1 MRRIWGSAC
10 LVAVSLVLMA
20 LGPVREETLDLGVLT
35 RIRDEGFS
43 RSKVMD
49 TASYLCDVIGPRL
62 TGSPAYKK
70 AHEWT
75 RDQLTAW
82 GLKDAH
88 MESWDFGRGW
98 SVEHVSVDMTQ
109 PAPASLLAVPLGWTA
124 GTNGPVRGKA
134 MKVKLETEQD
144 LDNYRGKVAGMI
156 LMTGDVP
163 DVKVHEKA
171 EYERYS
177 DQELEELTH
186 YRIEPSRGGAPGS
199 PANFR
204 NEYARRRQFTVSL
217 NKFLADEKPLAL
229 IAAGGNDGG
238 NVRLI
243 RGPQRAG
250 EASSVPYLVMAAEHY
265 SRIARLLD
273 RKIDVELEL
282 DVRVKLTE
290 QEEKG
295 YNTVADLPGTDL
307 KDQVVLLGG
316 HLDSWHPG
324 TGATD
329 DASGVSV
336 AMEAV
341 RILNALDI
349 KPRRTIRVGLWG
361 GEEQGFL
368 GSRAYVTQHLA
379 ARAEPTD
386 PEEKKLPEYM
396 RRERGELQFKPEYSN
411 FSVYFNLDNGT
422 GKIRG
427 IYLQGNA
434 AAQPVFEAWLKPVAD
449 LGATTIT
456 MRNTGGTDHLPFDS
470 VGLPGFQFIQDEVE
484 YMSRT
489 HHTNMDVF
497 DRLQREDLMQ
507 ASVIMAWFAY
517 NAAMRDDLV
526 PRKPLP
532 PDRPTRRPPTD

>member
-10 LVAVSLVLMA
+10 LVGLSMAVLA
-20 LGPVREETLDLGVLT
+20 LGPARDEALDLSVLS
-35 RIRDEGFS
+35 RIRDEGFN

-75 RDQLTAW
+75 RDQLSAW
-82 GLKDAH
+82 GLEAR
-88 MESWDFGRGW
+88 MEPWDFGRGW
-98 SVEHVSVDMTQ
+98 TVEHVSVHMTQ
-109 PAPASLLAVPLGWTA
+109 PAPAPLLAVPLGWSA
-124 GTNGPVRGKA
+124 GTKGAVRGKA
-134 MKVKLETEQD
+134 MKVKLESEQD
-144 LDNYRGKVAGMI
+144 LANYRGKVTGMI
-156 LMTGDVP
+156 LLNGEAPTL
-163 DVKVHEKA
+163 KVHERA
-171 EYERYS
+171 EYDRYS
-177 DQELEELTH
+177 EEELVELSQ
-186 YRIEPSRGGAPGS
+186 YRIDPSRGGAPGS
-199 PANFR
+199 PGVNYR
-204 NEYARRRQFTVSL
+204 NEYARRRQFTEAL
-217 NKFLADEKPLAL
+217 NKFLAEEKPLAL
-229 IAAGGNDGG
+229 VAAGENDGG

-243 RGPQRAG
+243 RGSQRAG
-250 EASSVPYLVMAAEHY
+250 ESSPVPHLVMAAEHY
-265 SRIARLLD
+265 TRIARLLD
-273 RKIDVELEL
+273 RNMEVELEL
-282 DVRVKLTE
+282 DLRVRFTD

-295 YNTVADLPGTDL
+295 YNTVADIAGTDL
-307 KDQVVLLGG
+307 KDEIVLLGG

-336 AMEAV
+336 VMEAV
-341 RILNALDI
+341 RILNALEI

-379 ARAEPTD
+379 TRAEPTD
-386 PEEKKLPEYM
+386 PEERKQPEFM
-396 RRERGELQFKPEYSN
+396 RRERGELQLKPEYSK

-427 IYLQGNA
+427 VYLQGNA
-434 AAQPVFEAWLKPVAD
+434 AVQPIFEAWLKPVAD
-449 LGATTIT
+449 LGATTT
-456 MRNTGGTDHLPFDS
+456 TLRNTGGTDHIPFDS
-470 VGLPGFQFIQDEVE
+470 VGLPGFQFIQDSVE

-507 ASVIMAWFAY
+507 ASVVMAWFAY
-517 NAAMRDDLV
+517 NAAMRDELV

-532 PDRPTRRPPTD
+532 PQNPERRPPTD

>member
-1 MRRIWGSAC
+1 MRRIWGSVC
-10 LVAVSLVLMA
+10 LVAVSLAVVA
-20 LGPVREETLDLGVLT
+20 LGPVRDEALDLGVLT

-75 RDQLTAW
+75 RDQLTSW

-88 MESWDFGRGW
+88 MEAWDFGRGW
-98 SVEHVSVDMTQ
+98 TVEHVSVDMTQ
-109 PAPASLLAVPLGWTA
+109 PTTAPLLAVPLGWSA
-124 GTNGPVRGKA
+124 GTNGAVRGKA

-144 LDNYRGKVAGMI
+144 LEAYKGKVTGMI

-177 DQELEELTH
+177 EGQLEELSQ
-186 YRIEPSRGGAPGS
+186 YRVEPSRGRAPGS
-199 PANFR
+199 PANYR
-204 NEYARRRQFTVSL
+204 NEYARRRQFTVAL
-217 NKFLADEKPLAL
+217 NKFLAEEKPLAM

-243 RGPQRAG
+243 RGPSRAG
-250 EASSVPYLVMAAEHY
+250 EASTVPYLVMDAEHY

-273 RKIDVELEL
+273 KKIEVELEL
-282 DVRVKLTE
+282 DLRVKFTD
-290 QEEKG
+290 QDEKG
-295 YNTVADLPGTDL
+295 YNTVADIPGTDL
-307 KDQVVLLGG
+307 KDQIVLLGG

-336 AMEAV
+336 VMEAV
-341 RILNALDI
+341 RILNALEI

-379 ARAEPTD
+379 TRAEPTD
-386 PEEKKLPEYM
+386 PEEKNLPEFM
-396 RRERGELQFKPEYSN
+396 RRERGALQLKPEYSK

-434 AAQPVFEAWLKPVAD
+434 AAQPIFEAWLKPLAD
-449 LGATTIT
+449 LGARTTT
-456 MRNTGGTDHLPFDS
+456 MRNTGGTDHLPFDG

-497 DRLQREDLMQ
+497 ERLQREDLMQ

-517 NAAMRDDLV
+517 NAAMRDELV
-526 PRKPLP
+526 PRKPMP
-532 PDRPTRRPPTD
+532 PERPERRPPTE

>member
-10 LVAVSLVLMA
+10 LVAVSLVVMA
-20 LGPVREETLDLGVLT
+20 LGPVRDEALDLGVLT

-43 RSKVMD
+43 RSKVME

-82 GLKDAH
+82 GLKDARL
-88 MESWDFGRGW
+88 EAWDFGRGW
-98 SVEHVSVDMTQ
+98 TVEHVSVHMMQ
-109 PAPASLLAVPLGWTA
+109 PTTTPLLAVPLGWSA
-124 GTNGPVRGKA
+124 GTNGAVRGKA
-134 MKVKLETEQD
+134 IRVKLETEQD
-144 LDNYRGKVAGMI
+144 LDSYRGKVAGMI
-156 LMTGDVP
+156 LMSGDVP
-163 DVKVHEKA
+163 DVKVHQKA

-177 DQELEELTH
+177 EQELDELGH
-186 YRIEPSRGGAPGS
+186 FRIEPPRGGGPGS

-204 NEYARRRQFTVSL
+204 NEYARRRQFSVAL

-243 RGPQRAG
+243 RGPSRAS
-250 EASSVPYLVMAAEHY
+250 EAPSVPYLVMAAEHFT
-265 SRIARLLD
+265 RISRLLD
-273 RKIDVELEL
+273 RKVDVELEL
-282 DVRVKLTE
+282 DLRVKFTE

-295 YNTVADLPGTDL
+295 YNTIADLPGTDL
-307 KDQVVLLGG
+307 KDEVVLLGG

-329 DASGVSV
+329 DASGVAV
-336 AMEAV
+336 VMEAV
-341 RILNALDI
+341 RILNALEI

-368 GSRAYVTQHLA
+368 GSRAYVNQHLA
-379 ARAEPTD
+379 VRAEPTD
-386 PEEKKLPEYM
+386 PEEKNLPEFM
-396 RRERGELQFKPEYSN
+396 RRERGELQFKLEYSK

-434 AAQPVFEAWLKPVAD
+434 AAQPIFDAWLKPVAD
-449 LGATTIT
+449 LGATTTT

-470 VGLPGFQFIQDEVE
+470 VGVPGFQFIQDEVE

-517 NAAMRDDLV
+517 NAAMRDELL
-526 PRKPLP
+526 PRKPMP
-532 PDRPTRRPPTD
+532 PQRPERKLPTD